1 MADPVKLRNAVLGKT
16 VVERLNKRHFEA
28 YYAEDAAAAR
38 AKVLELIPAGHVV
51 SWGGSVTLSEIGV
64 LEAVKKTNPVIDRD
78 TAKSVEE
85 RMEMVR
91 QALLCDTFLMS
102 ANAISEDGQLVNIDG
117 NGNRCAALIYG
128 PKQVIVVA
136 GVNKIAADL
145 DAAIARARHT
155 AAPINTQRFPGIS
168 TPCAKTGVC
177 ADCLSP
183 ESICA
188 HMVISRHC
196 RQPGRIKAIIVG
208 ENLGY

>member
-1 MADPVKLRNAVLGKT
+1 MADPVKLRNELLGKT
-16 VVERLNKRHFEA
+16 VVANLKKRHFEA
-28 YYAEDAAAAR
+28 YYAEGADAAR
-38 AKVLELIPAGHVV
+38 AKVLELIPAKDVV
-51 SWGGSVTLSEIGV
+51 SWGGSVTLAEIGV
-64 LEAVKKTNPVIDRD
+64 LDAVKKTNPVIDRD
-78 TAKSVEE
+78 TAKTMEE

-136 GVNKIAADL
+136 GVNKIAANL
-145 DAAIARARHT
+145 EAAIARARHT
-155 AAPINTQRFPGIS
+155 AAPVNTQRFPGIK

-183 ESICA
+183 ESICSQ
-188 HMVISRHC
+188 MVITRLDRHA
-196 RQPGRIKAIIVG
+196 GRIKVIIVG
-208 ENLGY
+208 EDLGY

>member
-1 MADPVKLRNAVLGKT
+1 MADPVKLRNELLGKT
-16 VVERLNKRHFEA
+16 VVANLAKRHFEA
-28 YYAEDAAAAR
+28 YYVSDADAAR
-38 AKVLELIPAGHVV
+38 AKVLELIPAKDVV
-51 SWGGSVTLSEIGV
+51 SWGGSVTLAQTGI
-64 LEAVKKTNPVIDRD
+64 LDAVKKTNPVIDRD
-78 TAKSVEE
+78 TAKTMEE

-136 GVNKIAADL
+136 GVNKIAANL

-155 AAPINTQRFPGIS
+155 AAPVNTQRFPGLK

-183 ESICA
+183 ESICSQ
-188 HMVISRHC
+188 MVITRLDRHA
-196 RQPGRIKAIIVG
+196 GRIKVIIVG
-208 ENLGY
+208 EDLGY

>member
-1 MADPVKLRNAVLGKT
+1 MADPVKLRSEALGKT
-16 VVERLNKRHFEA
+16 VAERLKKRHFEA
-28 YYAEDAAAAR
+28 YYVSNADAAR
-38 AKVLELIPAGHVV
+38 AKVLELIPAGDVV

-64 LEAVKKTNPVIDRD
+64 LDAVKKTNPVIDRD
-78 TAKSVEE
+78 MAKSMEE

-102 ANAISEDGQLVNIDG
+102 SNAISEDGQLVNIDG

-128 PKQVIVVA
+128 PKQVIIVA
-136 GVNKIAADL
+136 GVNKIAGNLEQAV
-145 DAAIARARHT
+145 ARARHT

-188 HMVISRHC
+188 HIVISRHC
-196 RQPGRIKAIIVG
+196 RQPGRIKVIIVG
-208 ENLGY
+208 ESLGY